1 MKQKHK
7 SLILSF
13 CTIISLLTSNEV
25 VGQKQN
31 TLTESEIKE
40 GWQLLFDGKTT
51 NGWHSF
57 NQSEALPAWS
67 VKNGELTL
75 KNEKDSKGL
84 DIVTNE
90 EFDNFDLCLE
100 WKISKGGNS
109 GIFYGVKEGS
119 DYGWASSTSV
129 EMQVLDNK
137 DGADR
142 NDPTHLAGA
151 MYDLINAKTT
161 SQPKPAGQWNKVRI
175 LKNNGQVT
183 FWLND
188 IVTANVFMNG
198 YEWKELVA
206 KSKWKNADKKN
217 GADFGKFQK
226 GKIALQD
233 HSDEVAYRNIKIK
246 KIGKTI
252 GLQLYSLR
260 DDFSKDFDSTIKAV
274 AEMGYNQAEAANYNN
289 GKFYGLSPTE
299 YKNKLNSL
307 GIDPISSHTG
317 MIPGNVDEMNS
328 QNVMDWWTQ
337 CIAAHK
343 EAGMKY
349 IVTPSMPRYKTLDE
363 LKKACDFFNKIGKMC
378 KEQGIKFGYHNHA
391 AEFEKIEDKVWYDFM
406 LENTDPNYVF
416 FEMDI
421 YWAVIGEQGPVEYFN
436 RYPGRF
442 KLLHIKDRKELG
454 ESGLVD
460 YQAVFNNAKLAGL
473 ENIIVEVERYSFA
486 PKESVKISYDYLSN
500 SPFVKPSYS
509 QP

>member
-1 MKQKHK
+1 MNWKKLFIIGLFIPVFAFGQKH
-7 SLILSF
+7 
-13 CTIISLLTSNEV
+13 
-25 VGQKQN
+25 N
-31 TLTESEIKE
+31 TLSESEIKE
-40 GWQLLFDGKTT
+40 GWKLLFDGQTT

-57 NQSEALPAWS
+57 NHPQTLPAWS

-75 KNEKDSKGL
+75 KNQKDSRGL
-84 DIVTNE
+84 DIVTDE

-109 GIFYGVKEGS
+109 GIFFGVKEGS
-119 DYGWASSTSV
+119 EYGWASSTGV

-137 DGADR
+137 GGADR
-142 NDPTHLAGA
+142 NDPKHLAGA
-151 MYDLINAKTT
+151 MYDLIDAATT

-183 FWLND
+183 LWLND
-188 IVTANVFMNG
+188 IVTANIYMDG
-198 YEWKELVA
+198 YEWKGLVA

-217 GADFGKFQK
+217 GSDFGKFKK

-246 KIGKTI
+246 KLNKTI

-260 DDFSKDFDSTIKAV
+260 DNFSKDFDPTIKAV
-274 AEMGYNQAEAANYNN
+274 AEMGYKQAEAANYNN
-289 GKFYGLSPTE
+289 GKFYGLSPAE

-307 GIDPISSHTG
+307 GIDPLSSHTG

-328 QNVMDWWTQ
+328 QNVMDWWAQ

-343 EAGMKY
+343 EAGVKY
-349 IVTPSMPRYKTLDE
+349 IVAPSMPRYKTLDE
-363 LKKACDFFNKIGKMC
+363 LKKACDFFNKVGIMC
-378 KEQGIKFGYHNHA
+378 QEQGIKFGYHNHA

-421 YWAVIGEQGPVEYFN
+421 YWAVIGGQGPVEYFEK
-436 RYPGRF
+436 YPGRF

-460 YQAVFNNAKLAGL
+460 FQAVFNNIEKAGT
-473 ENIIVEVERYSFA
+473 EAVIVEVERYSFQ
-486 PKESVKISYDYLSN
+486 PVESVRRSFNYLMN
-500 SPFVKPSYS
+500 SPFVPENY
-509 QP
+509 